1 MKSPLPSLGKAIQRA
16 LQLDLFSDFLVSE
29 RLRTPP
35 QPGNRAAQ
43 PPATLQAPPQLPS
56 SETDTERR
64 TGDLRRVQ
72 LQGTWLTYQLQ
83 RSKRRS
89 IGFLINEDGLRITAP
104 RWVTL
109 ADIEKPSMKSKPGY
123 CANWQSDAN

>member
-1 MKSPLPSLGKAIQRA
+1 VISGVGTSAFADTTTSQ
-16 LQLDLFSDFLVSE
+16 
-29 RLRTPP
+29 
-35 QPGNRAAQ
+35 AAQ
-43 PPATLQAPPQLPS
+43 PPATLQPPPQLPS
-56 SETDTERR
+56 AETDIERR

-104 RWVTL
+104 AGSHLPTL
-109 ADIEKPSMKSKPGY
+109 KKPFMKNKPGY
-123 CANWQSDAN
+123 CANWQSGAN